1 MTDNGSIGFQNNGI
15 KERFCYCREKARN
28 QESDSIIP
36 YSVDFEA
43 SAKLMISIG
52 GHDNF
57 QHFSAM
63 VCRPEMQKTF
73 IQAII
78 SFITDNRLDGVDI
91 FWKWPTE
98 TERFKYTDF
107 IKELKGSMSI
117 VNKNFILS
125 IVAPPAG
132 IDGWENG
139 FDLDHTC
146 NGMDYYGPWENQ
158 WGTPAG
164 PTSPLYGGIHEKKKF
179 NVDFTMR
186 YYERETKTPS
196 KFNLPRPF
204 RSTKQTVWELI
215 LQNERLS
222 IVTTVEKEDITP
234 INVQNQECESVQR
247 QRHLAATVAR
257 VTSDNPKKQRLQVSM
272 SQNIPSPPPA
282 EPTPLTISRVQQSP
296 LLEGRKLKFLEEV
309 AEDKGPVDFNQLI
322 HVLQT
327 VSRKNSILNAVASHR
342 LTDFRPEND
351 NNFNG

>member
-139 FDLDHTC
+139 FDLDHTLWITMDHGRI
-146 NGMDYYGPWENQ
+146 NGVHQPDQHLHYMEEY
-158 WGTPAG
+158 
-164 PTSPLYGGIHEKKKF
+164 
-179 NVDFTMR
+179 MR
-186 YYERETKTPS
+186 RRNSMWILRCAPQHHYQ
-196 KFNLPRPF
+196 PRPF

-257 VTSDNPKKQRLQVSM
+257 VTSDNPKKQHLQVSM

>member
-146 NGMDYYGPWENQ
+146 NGSGRAFSRISEARRALWITMDHGRINGVHQPDQHLHYMEEYMRRRNSMWILRC
-158 WGTPAG
+158 GT
-164 PTSPLYGGIHEKKKF
+164 TSAKQRLLQNSIW
-179 NVDFTMR
+179 
-186 YYERETKTPS
+186 S
-196 KFNLPRPF
+196 F
-204 RSTKQTVWELI
+204 RSTQ
-215 LQNERLS
+215 
-222 IVTTVEKEDITP
+222 DFG
-234 INVQNQECESVQR
+234 
-247 QRHLAATVAR
+247 
-257 VTSDNPKKQRLQVSM
+257 D
-272 SQNIPSPPPA
+272 
-282 EPTPLTISRVQQSP
+282 TIKALL
-296 LLEGRKLKFLEEV
+296 LLEKTFSV
-309 AEDKGPVDFNQLI
+309 I
-322 HVLQT
+322 
-327 VSRKNSILNAVASHR
+327 
-342 LTDFRPEND
+342 
-351 NNFNG
+351 